1 VVEASEKRR
10 RRRER
15 LVRLLILVLLPLA
28 LISTV
33 AMRALV
39 VQAYKTPSG
48 SMYPTLEAGDH
59 LFVAMSAY
67 GVFEKTTPER
77 GDVLAFD
84 FPESLEVGHQVFVKR
99 VIGLPGDTLL
109 VEGGHPSIN
118 GWRVPS
124 CLVGRV
130 TVEHTPGS
138 RTELELFVEFLD
150 GTAYVVAIDPQLGH
164 GREGP
169 FVVPKGEVYVLG
181 DNRMNSSDSRVWY
194 GGRGGGV
201 PLELALGRAFFVW
214 WPRFAS
220 LRKNPKLPEI
230 APPPDAALGACLEKR
245 PPTERTRPPPPK
257 PG

>member
-1 VVEASEKRR
+1 MNAISKP

-15 LVRLLILVLLPLA
+15 LARILLLVLLPLS
-28 LISTV
+28 LLLTV
-33 AMRALV
+33 GLRAFV

-67 GVFEKTTPER
+67 GVFEKTMPPR
-77 GDVLAFD
+77 GDVLTFD

-109 VEGGHPSIN
+109 VEGGHPTIN

-150 GTAYVVAIDPQLGH
+150 GAAYVVAVDPLLSH

-181 DNRMNSSDSRVWY
+181 DNRMNSSDSRVWH

-201 PLELALGRAFFVW
+201 PLGLVGGRGFVVW
-214 WPRFAS
+214 WPRLAS
-220 LRKNPKLPEI
+220 LRGTPKLPAI
-230 APPPDAALGACLEKR
+230 APPPDAALDACLAKR
-245 PPTERTRPPPPK
+245 PPLERTRPPAPK